1 VNFVSLIFGSDVM
14 SFDWNL
20 TEKNA
25 GLRWTFGWE
34 HFGWAWPIR

>member
-1 VNFVSLIFGSDVM
+1 VEYGTLSSFLSSRDIFGSDVM

-25 GLRWTFGWE
+25 GLRWTFG
-34 HFGWAWPIR
+34 